1 VKIEYIAFEN
11 PALQCEVATLIEK
24 YKKIIPPWILRV
36 RVVMC
41 ANQENSLST
50 VARATLD
57 HDYMSLALEVYARW
71 TDQSD
76 EKREETIKHEIIHS
90 ITNYQFN
97 FAMNA
102 MDNLVADE
110 NVRRLVKQQM
120 TERVERTTCW
130 LTSIL

>member
-1 VKIEYIAFEN
+1 MKIEYVAFEN
-11 PALQCEVATLIEK
+11 PALQDEVSSLVEK
-24 YKKIIPPWILRV
+24 YKHIVPPWILRV

-41 ANQENSLST
+41 ANREDSLCT
-50 VARATLD
+50 MARATLD

-71 TDQSD
+71 IDQSD

-97 FAMNA
+97 LAMNVV
-102 MDNLVADE
+102 DNLVADE
-110 NVRRLVKQQM
+110 NVRRLIKGQI

-130 LTSIL
+130 LTEIL